1 MFRSLVTAT
10 AVVLASG
17 ITGAAQE
24 PPQPPPPTAQAG
36 QPTFTG
42 PRIPLKVQV
51 TLSRYLNEKKVS
63 STPYMLGVL
72 SGGKQTS
79 LRMGI
84 QVPVTQTVFGAAKE
98 GGFATIPTASFS
110 YRDVGTNIDC
120 QATDGGSGQYAL
132 TLTVQDSWFHTEQAP
147 ALREKQPQIVANV
160 PAFRSFH
167 ATFAMLLRDGQ
178 TMQYAS
184 AVDPISGEVMRIDVS
199 LALAK

>member
-1 MFRSLVTAT
+1 MRKFCLASVAIILLTSPLAT
-10 AVVLASG
+10 A
-17 ITGAAQE
+17 QE
-24 PPQPPPPTAQAG
+24 ALPPPAPVPQEKPG
-36 QPTFTG
+36 FTG
-42 PRIPLKVQV
+42 PRVPLKVQV

-63 STPYMLGVL
+63 SIPYMLGVL
-72 SGGKQTS
+72 SGGRQTS

-98 GGFATIPTASFS
+98 GGFASIPTASFS

-120 QATDGGSGQYAL
+120 QATDAGSGQFAL

-160 PAFRSFH
+160 PAFRSFN
-167 ATFAMLLRDGQ
+167 ASFAMLLRDGQ

-199 LALAK
+199 LSLAK